1 MKIINGNKIDSVIA
15 FGCSFTAGDEL
26 MDSAIHPDS
35 DLIKKTQGLSYWKE
49 HYAHKITKEM
59 RSEEHRLS
67 WAGQVAE
74 KLELPFTGR
83 AVGGSSMMWSLL
95 ELERAIA
102 NNEITPTTLIL
113 FGTTTKERT
122 VYFNKNRPGP
132 KSVLLNHP
140 QFWPDQNWDKKTV
153 LEIYN
158 DGYLIYNHLMCL
170 HRLIQLSEMLNNRI
184 NIVQVVRTLNFKED
198 IYNISKNDLK
208 LMEHKYYEIYNHRN
222 FYGHRDLFEFC
233 SNKNRKEDMHGGNH
247 PKSYVHE
254 KFSEYILETLEC

>member
-1 MKIINGNKIDSVIA
+1 MIIINGNKIDSVIS

-26 MDSAIHPDS
+26 MDASIHPDA
-35 DLIKKTQGLSYWKE
+35 DLIKRTQGLTYWKE
-49 HYAHKITKEM
+49 QYDHQLTKEM

-67 WAGQVAE
+67 WAGQIAE
-74 KLELPFTGR
+74 KLELSFTCR
-83 AVGGSSMMWSLL
+83 AMGGSSMMWSLL

-113 FGTTTKERT
+113 FGTTTKERS
-122 VYFNKNRPGP
+122 VYFNKNRPRP

-140 QFWPDQNWDKKTV
+140 QFWPVPTLDQKTV

-184 NIVQVVRTLNFKED
+184 KVVQVVRTLNFKED
-198 IYNISKNDLK
+198 IYNISKDDLK
-208 LMEHKYYEIYNHRN
+208 LMEYKYYEIYNHKN
-222 FYGHRDLFEFC
+222 FYGARDLFEFC
-233 SNKNRKEDMHGGNH
+233 SIKNKKEDMHGGNH
-247 PKSYVHE
+247 PKSYVHK
-254 KFSEYILETLEC
+254 KFSEYMLETLGC